1 MAFLSKLLGL
11 EAERGRRWAVV
22 PCLPRAAGKG
32 EYQEEKAPRDS
43 PHSFVGSSARKL
55 RRPEAAPAELFSTRA
70 ARPLAAN
77 ILMGKVF
84 LAPTKISF
92 TSSIAPCTE

>member
-1 MAFLSKLLGL
+1 IAFLLKLLGL
-11 EAERGRRWAVV
+11 QAERGRRRAVIRR
-22 PCLPRAAGKG
+22 LSGAAEG
-32 EYQEEKAPRDS
+32 ERQEEKAPS
-43 PHSFVGSSARKL
+43 GSSHSFVGSSARKL
-55 RRPEAAPAELFSTRA
+55 RRPEVAPAALSSTRA

-92 TSSIAPCTE
+92 TSPIVPCTE

>member
-11 EAERGRRWAVV
+11 QAEGGRRRAVV
-22 PCLPRAAGKG
+22 RRLPGAPGKG
-32 EYQEEKAPRDS
+32 ECQKEKAPRDS

-55 RRPEAAPAELFSTRA
+55 RRPEAAPAALSSTRA

-92 TSSIAPCTE
+92 TSSIVPCTE

>member
-1 MAFLSKLLGL
+1 MAFFAKLLGL
-11 EAERGRRWAVV
+11 QAEWGRGRAVI
-22 PCLPRAAGKG
+22 RRSSGTAEG
-32 EYQEEKAPRDS
+32 ECQKEEAPRGS
-43 PHSFVGSSARKL
+43 SHSLVGSSARKL
-55 RRPEAAPAELFSTRA
+55 RRPEVESAALSSTRA

-92 TSSIAPCTE
+92 TSPIVPCTE